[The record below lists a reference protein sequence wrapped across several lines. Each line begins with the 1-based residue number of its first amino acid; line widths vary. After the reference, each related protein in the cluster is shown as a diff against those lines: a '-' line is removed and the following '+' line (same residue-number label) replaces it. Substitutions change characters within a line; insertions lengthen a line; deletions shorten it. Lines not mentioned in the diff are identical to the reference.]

1 MKKNCEMRDSL
12 FWRKLSKLVLI
23 MKFTTL
29 LMLLFAVQLS
39 ANVYSQQT
47 RLKVDFN
54 QATLKEVIE
63 KIETQTNLTFFYSSD
78 VLNINQTVT
87 LTSKSM
93 SLEDVLLLISS
104 QTGLSLT
111 VDQDHI
117 LVKKEE
123 AGKSMMVQQVGKV
136 TGQVTDA
143 SGEPLPGVTIVIE
156 GTTKGAITDTEGNFS
171 LNDVPSKAHLLFSFV
186 GMESQ
191 RVAVSGKT
199 SINVVLE
206 EEAIGIEEVIAVGY
220 GTMKKSDL
228 TGSVAS
234 IKADDIKVTPSG
246 SVEKLLQGKIAGVQ
260 IINPSDDNPQGGAT
274 VRVRGA
280 SSINGSKA
288 PLVVVDGFPMGDAG
302 SLNMINPNNIAS
314 IEVLKDASATAI
326 YGSKGANGVILVSTK
341 RGRVGGTNVFFNT
354 KTSISQFSD
363 ELDYWKDP
371 VKMAKLENEAF
382 INQGLEPLYR
392 GARNT
397 LGIYYPSVE
406 QLESGAWPYY
416 TDWTDYVFR
425 TPLNQEYNVG
435 VESSN
440 DKTSFFLNIG
450 YYQGEGMQVKDDY
463 NKFSADV
470 VVEHQ
475 LLDNLKVQTKFGMVS
490 GNRNRNGGLNYGRNP
505 IFPVYTGDGSY
516 FKSYSKDYGNVV
528 ALLNE
533 RTSYNKTKE
542 QFAQLKFDWE
552 ISRKFRHTTQLNY
565 RHVSYMATSFYPIIY
580 TEEGDQNHGRGTLT
594 MTTNDA
600 VVGDTYLTYEEAIGK
615 HNFSVM
621 AGVSYENDTYRSSF
635 LESREFT
642 NDILREENLSAG
654 SIKYLGNGYGSPK
667 LLSGINRINYSYNNK
682 YLFTF
687 TSRLDGSS
695 KFGENHR
702 WAYFPSGAFSWRA
715 SEEDMIKALGVF
727 DNLKFRASYGI
738 SGNQGI
744 PSGLTYERFGE
755 SYYYTDGEEKII
767 NGIGYIASRGRFA
780 EWGGIAN
787 KSLGWEQTAQANLGV
802 DMSFFNQRLNVVM
815 DVYSKKTTDLLRKKF
830 LPPNTG
836 FDEIW
841 INDGEVQ
848 NKGIELSLSGDII
861 RGKDFNFSAD
871 LIFYKNKNK
880 VVNIGTKEGAGY
892 NVDEYG
898 NQYTFYG
905 SRRVLGTD
913 QVVNVLAIGKP
924 INVFYGYKV
933 DGIIQDGTKESELLQ
948 PGEYNYVDLN
958 NDGEITSA
966 DRTIIGDPN
975 PDFTGSLNLNLS
987 HKSGLSLSMMFYGV
1001 YGNDIFSLRKL
1012 TTPRLVEG
1020 RWTPTNPNND
1030 RPSLRSGRQYKI
1042 SDWFVED
1049 GSFLRLQNVTL
1060 GYDFKR
1066 NFLGFFK
1073 EAKIYTNATNLFTI
1087 SNTSEYDPEVGENG
1101 IGGNPY
1107 PRVSAFTLGINA
1119 KF

>member
-123 AGKSMMVQQVGKV
+123 AGKSMMVKQVGKV
-136 TGQVTDA
+136 LGQVTDA
-143 SGEPLPGVTIVIE
+143 SGQPLPGVTIVIE

-199 SINVVLE
+199 SIDVVLE

-440 DKTSFFLNIG
+440 DKTSFFLNVG

-667 LLSGINRINYSYNNK
+667 LLSGINRINYSYNSK

-744 PSGLTYERFGE
+744 PSGLTYE
-755 SYYYTDGEEKII
+755 
-767 NGIGYIASRGRFA
+767 RFA

-1049 GSFLRLQNVTL
+1049 GSLLRLQNVTL
-1060 GYDFKR
+1060 GRFPDRFY
-1066 NFLGFFK
+1066 L
-1073 EAKIYTNATNLFTI
+1073 L
-1087 SNTSEYDPEVGENG
+1087 
-1101 IGGNPY
+1101 
-1107 PRVSAFTLGINA
+1107 
-1119 KF
+1119 